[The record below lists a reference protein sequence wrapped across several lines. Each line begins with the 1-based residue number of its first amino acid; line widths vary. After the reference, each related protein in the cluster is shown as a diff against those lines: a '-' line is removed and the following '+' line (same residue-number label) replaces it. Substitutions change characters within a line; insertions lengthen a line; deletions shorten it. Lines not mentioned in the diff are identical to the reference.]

1 MMKGMFLLKK
11 ALLTAGITI
20 LGLAVLIVM
29 PYCLLKSSFDLK
41 DSVNHKNMQSIST
54 EHGSERIAV
63 WLSSEH

>member
-29 PYCLLKSSFDLK
+29 PYCLLKSSFDSN
-41 DSVNHKNMQSIST
+41 DSVDHKNIQSISNG
-54 EHGSERIAV
+54 HGGEKIAV